1 MLLDLPPELLIQI
14 LDRLSS
20 NDTLFSVQLVNRYLY
35 KLIRGSSLIQYHIE
49 TKCAGVEDNPQS
61 TTVVAE
67 RLKTLRRSEHAWAN
81 FVVKEQVN
89 LPILHR
95 SSGLY
100 DLTGGVYVL
109 GELGETNPDYP
120 TPALRYINL
129 YEDQGNNPWPRI
141 SVGRNI
147 IDFGLAVREHDLIA
161 LVTSYVLL

>member
-1 MLLDLPPELLIQI
+1 MLLDLPPELLIHI
-14 LDRLSS
+14 LSGLSS
-20 NDTLFSVQLVNRYLY
+20 NDTLFSIQLVNRYLHN
-35 KLIRGSSLIQYHIE
+35 LIRESSLLQYQIE
-49 TKCAGVEDNPQS
+49 TKYAGVEDNPQS

-67 RLKTLRRSEHAWAN
+67 RLKTLRRTEHAWTN
-81 FVVKEQVN
+81 FIVSKQIN

-100 DLTGGVYVL
+100 DLTAGVYVL

-141 SVGRNI
+141 SVDRNI